1 MSGKKKS
8 GAWKAAKS
16 IAAVLLT
23 VAFAGGTI
31 AFIGA
36 ESGLALSYNGT
47 TYSAGESVRLPPA
60 REYTFGIEK
69 PLGIVKKIGVKV
81 TANPESTLK
90 FTADGKEYA
99 FYTGDETADDYTG
112 YFGITA
118 KDRKLRFTIPDNATL
133 KQALRYKYGTE
144 KIELIGQS
152 GEADFI
158 LAVTSGE
165 KEISFTFSLPQDFSL
180 TLTPKEIVF

>member
-16 IAAVLLT
+16 IAALILT
-23 VAFAGGTI
+23 VAVLGGAVTL
-31 AFIGA
+31 AA
-36 ESGLALSYNGT
+36 TESGLALSYNGT

-81 TANPESTLK
+81 TANPASTLK

-144 KIELIGQS
+144 KIELTGQS
-152 GEADFI
+152 GEADFL

-180 TLTPKEIVF
+180 TLTPKEFVF

>member
-47 TYSAGESVRLPPA
+47 TYSAGESVRLPSA

-69 PLGIVKKIGVKV
+69 PLGIVKKISVKV
-81 TANPESTLK
+81 TADPASTLK

-152 GEADFI
+152 GEADFL

-165 KEISFTFSLPQDFSL
+165 KEISFTFSLPRDLSL

>member
-69 PLGIVKKIGVKV
+69 PLGIVKKIGVK
-81 TANPESTLK
+81 LK